1 MYCNMQ
7 VVPGQ
12 YDNNYDVSCFNG
24 GGSSPVC
31 MGQGSS

>member
-12 YDNNYDVSCFNG
+12 YDNMMLPVSMVVTY
-24 GGSSPVC
+24 SSPVC